1 MASLSRTLGSSLVN
15 RSYINTP
22 TSVPALKKLFSVSS
36 ASHNP
41 PNHYL
46 VHHHEEHEPSA
57 PAHFGSY
64 AKKRYDG
71 PLFSS
76 TTFNGDL
83 IEVIVSP
90 SFFFFL
96 TSGCSTPYPLFPPS
110 TNYQPRHQHST
121 ATGSS

>member
-64 AKKRYDG
+64 AKKRYDV
-71 PLFSS
+71 PFFSRPP
-76 TTFNGDL
+76 FNVEL

-90 SFFFFL
+90 SLLFIL
-96 TSGCSTPYPLFPPS
+96 TSGFFPPYPLVPPS
-110 TNYQPRHQHST
+110 TNYQTRHQHST
-121 ATGSS
+121 ATASS